1 VVLLL
6 PRELPSRVLLPQ
18 VRLLVLPRVVTKQD
32 ASRQRERQWQRPSLK
47 QSHLLM
53 MVQIAEL
60 KHIKEQIEIRL
71 SQAFGHPEEGRRTYV
86 EGKYAICITSGW
98 NYKLNKKEYELMK
111 GQLNPEFNPVKEK
124 ISYYVS
130 APEYRKVE
138 EFGSK
143 KDIEWLSKLM
153 PKEPAK
159 IRVQIE
165 LSANSKR

>member
-1 VVLLL
+1 MEMS
-6 PRELPSRVLLPQ
+6 REDYEFLNPSEGLIRAQKINGYIDTLNQ
-18 VRLLVLPRVVTKQD
+18 IN
-32 ASRQRERQWQRPSLK
+32 E
-47 QSHLLM
+47 
-53 MVQIAEL
+53 QIAEL